1 MDNQQTNAV
10 NTMNLT
16 DNWQGTSWQ
25 LIGLSPALADL
36 TINIDKSLS
45 IGRSDSN
52 DLVLAASQIS
62 RQHAKINRIGEQ
74 LYVQDLG
81 SSNGTF
87 INGERISTDAHALQA
102 TDELAFADLV
112 FLVVNSPVDAL
123 DGAGFLN
130 SLQDIE
136 NFTPTTDIHTQT
148 ESTAS
153 VEPISANAASNA
165 APVIDVVTTQ
175 DFLPSEQLS
184 NTHVEQSVPSTP
196 TTVDV
201 ASVDN
206 PASPLLNTPAQPPVV
221 TETVPVLSSQPV
233 VPSVQVSAVQPAQP
247 SPVSTVDADAM
258 KPAPMNHAAM
268 ETEPTKPA
276 AKKNATV
283 AIIIVVIIA
292 LIIASVLLMY

>member
-1 MDNQQTNAV
+1 MDNHQTNAV

-16 DNWQGTSWQ
+16 DNSQGTSWQ

-36 TINIDKSLS
+36 TIDIDKSLS

-52 DLVLAASQIS
+52 DLVLATSQIS

-87 INGERISTDAHALQA
+87 INGERIGTDAHALQA

-112 FLVVNSPVDAL
+112 FLVVNAPVDAL
-123 DGAGFLN
+123 DGDSFLD

-153 VEPISANAASNA
+153 VEPISPNAAANA

-196 TTVDV
+196 TTTVDV

-206 PASPLLNTPAQPPVV
+206 PPSPIVNTPSQTPVV
-221 TETVPVLSSQPV
+221 TEAIPSQPV

-247 SPVSTVDADAM
+247 LPVSTVEADAI
-258 KPAPMNHAAM
+258 
-268 ETEPTKPA
+268 KPA

>member
-16 DNWQGTSWQ
+16 DNSQGTSWQ

-36 TINIDKSLS
+36 TIDIDKSLS

-52 DLVLAASQIS
+52 DLVLATSQIS

-87 INGERISTDAHALQA
+87 INGERIGTDAHALQA

-112 FLVVNSPVDAL
+112 FLVVNAPVDAL
-123 DGAGFLN
+123 DGASFLD
-130 SLQDIE
+130 SLQNIE

-153 VEPISANAASNA
+153 VEVISPNAASNA

-175 DFLPSEQLS
+175 DFLPSEQMS
-184 NTHVEQSVPSTP
+184 NTHVEKSVPSTP

-206 PASPLLNTPAQPPVV
+206 SPSPLLNTPAQTPVV
-221 TETVPVLSSQPV
+221 TEAIPSQPV

-247 SPVSTVDADAM
+247 SPVSTVEADAI
-258 KPAPMNHAAM
+258 
-268 ETEPTKPA
+268 KPA

>member
-1 MDNQQTNAV
+1 MDNHNTNAV

-16 DNWQGTSWQ
+16 DNSQGTSWQ

-36 TINIDKSLS
+36 TIDIDKSLS

-52 DLVLAASQIS
+52 DLVLATSQIS

-87 INGERISTDAHALQA
+87 INGERIATDAHALQA

-112 FLVVNSPVDAL
+112 FLVVNAPVDAL
-123 DGAGFLN
+123 DGDSFLD

-153 VEPISANAASNA
+153 VEPISPNAAANAS
-165 APVIDVVTTQ
+165 PVIDVVTTQ
-175 DFLPSEQLS
+175 DFLPSEQMS

-206 PASPLLNTPAQPPVV
+206 PTSPLLNTPAQPPVV
-221 TETVPVLSSQPV
+221 TEAVPLQPV
-233 VPSVQVSAVQPAQP
+233 VPSVQPAQP
-247 SPVSTVDADAM
+247 SPVSTVESDAIKPTPM
-258 KPAPMNHAAM
+258 KS
-268 ETEPTKPA
+268 EPTKPA

-283 AIIIVVIIA
+283 AIIIVVLIA

>member
-1 MDNQQTNAV
+1 MDNHNTNAAV

-16 DNWQGTSWQ
+16 DNSQGTSWQ

-36 TINIDKSLS
+36 TIDIDKSLS

-52 DLVLAASQIS
+52 DLVLATSQIS

-87 INGERISTDAHALQA
+87 INGERIGTDAHALQA

-112 FLVVNSPVDAL
+112 FLVVNAPVDAL
-123 DGAGFLN
+123 DDDSFLG

-148 ESTAS
+148 ESTPS
-153 VEPISANAASNA
+153 VEPISANAAANA

-196 TTVDV
+196 TTTVDV
-201 ASVDN
+201 ASIDN
-206 PASPLLNTPAQPPVV
+206 PTSPLLNTPAQPPVI
-221 TETVPVLSSQPV
+221 TEAVAVSSQPV
-233 VPSVQVSAVQPAQP
+233 VSPVQPAQP
-247 SPVSTVDADAM
+247 SPVSTVDTDAM
-258 KPAPMNHAAM
+258 KPTPMKS
-268 ETEPTKPA
+268 EPTKPT

-283 AIIIVVIIA
+283 AIMIVVIIA

>member
-1 MDNQQTNAV
+1 MDNQQTNTV

-16 DNWQGTSWQ
+16 DNSQGTSWQ
-25 LIGLSPALADL
+25 LIGLSSALADL
-36 TINIDKSLS
+36 TIDIDKSLS
-45 IGRSDSN
+45 NGRSDSN
-52 DLVLAASQIS
+52 DLVLATSQIS

-87 INGERISTDAHALQA
+87 INGERISTEAHALQA

-112 FLVVNSPVDAL
+112 FLVVNAPVDAL
-123 DGAGFLN
+123 DGASFLD
-130 SLQDIE
+130 SLQNIE

-153 VEPISANAASNA
+153 VEVISPNAASNA

-175 DFLPSEQLS
+175 DFLPSEQMS
-184 NTHVEQSVPSTP
+184 NTRVEQSVRSTP

-206 PASPLLNTPAQPPVV
+206 PTSTLLNTPAQPPVV
-221 TETVPVLSSQPV
+221 TETVPSQPV
-233 VPSVQVSAVQPAQP
+233 VSPVQVSAVQPAQP
-247 SPVSTVDADAM
+247 SPVSTVEADAI
-258 KPAPMNHAAM
+258 
-268 ETEPTKPA
+268 KPA

>member
-16 DNWQGTSWQ
+16 DNSQGTSWQ

-36 TINIDKSLS
+36 TIDIDKSLS

-52 DLVLAASQIS
+52 DLVLATSQIS

-87 INGERISTDAHALQA
+87 INGERIATDAHALQA

-112 FLVVNSPVDAL
+112 FLVVNAPVDAL
-123 DGAGFLN
+123 DGDSFLD

-136 NFTPTTDIHTQT
+136 SFTPTTDIHTQT

-153 VEPISANAASNA
+153 VEPISPNAASNA

-196 TTVDV
+196 TTTVDV
-201 ASVDN
+201 ASIDN
-206 PASPLLNTPAQPPVV
+206 PTSPLLNTPAQPPVI
-221 TETVPVLSSQPV
+221 TEAVAVSSQPV
-233 VPSVQVSAVQPAQP
+233 VSPVQPAQP
-247 SPVSTVDADAM
+247 SPVSTVDTDAM
-258 KPAPMNHAAM
+258 KPTPMKS
-268 ETEPTKPA
+268 EPTKPT

-283 AIIIVVIIA
+283 AIMIVVIIA

>member
-1 MDNQQTNAV
+1 MDNHQTNTV
-10 NTMNLT
+10 DTMNLT
-16 DNWQGTSWQ
+16 DNSQGTSWQ

-36 TINIDKSLS
+36 TIDIDKSLS

-52 DLVLAASQIS
+52 DLVLATSQIS

-87 INGERISTDAHALQA
+87 VNGERISTDAHALQA

-112 FLVVNSPVDAL
+112 FLVVDAPVDAL
-123 DGAGFLN
+123 DDDSFLN

-153 VEPISANAASNA
+153 VEPISPNAASNA

-184 NTHVEQSVPSTP
+184 NTHVEQSVPATP
-196 TTVDV
+196 TTMNV

-206 PASPLLNTPAQPPVV
+206 PTPPLLSTLAQTPVV
-221 TETVPVLSSQPV
+221 TEAVAVSSQPV

-247 SPVSTVDADAM
+247 SPASTVEADAI
-258 KPAPMNHAAM
+258 
-268 ETEPTKPA
+268 KPA

-283 AIIIVVIIA
+283 AIMIVVIIA
-292 LIIASVLLMY
+292 LIIASVLLIY

>member
-1 MDNQQTNAV
+1 MDNHQTNAV

-16 DNWQGTSWQ
+16 DNSQGTSWQ

-36 TINIDKSLS
+36 TIDIDKSLS

-52 DLVLAASQIS
+52 DLVLATSQIS

-87 INGERISTDAHALQA
+87 INGERIGTDAHALQA

-112 FLVVNSPVDAL
+112 FLVVNAPVDAL
-123 DGAGFLN
+123 DGDSFLN

-136 NFTPTTDIHTQT
+136 SFTPTTDIHTQT

-153 VEPISANAASNA
+153 VEPISPNAAANA

-196 TTVDV
+196 TTTVDV

-206 PASPLLNTPAQPPVV
+206 PPSPIVNTPSQTPVV
-221 TETVPVLSSQPV
+221 TEAIPSQPV

-247 SPVSTVDADAM
+247 SPVSTVDTDAM
-258 KPAPMNHAAM
+258 KPTPMKS
-268 ETEPTKPA
+268 EPTKPA

-283 AIIIVVIIA
+283 AIIIVVLIA

>member
-1 MDNQQTNAV
+1 MDNHQTNAV

-16 DNWQGTSWQ
+16 DNSQGTSWQ

-36 TINIDKSLS
+36 TIDIDKSLS

-52 DLVLAASQIS
+52 DLVLATSQIS
-62 RQHAKINRIGEQ
+62 RQHAKINRIGGQ

-87 INGERISTDAHALQA
+87 INGERIATDAHALQA

-112 FLVVNSPVDAL
+112 FLVVNAPVDAR
-123 DGAGFLN
+123 DGASFLN

-136 NFTPTTDIHTQT
+136 NFTPTTDIHTHT

-153 VEPISANAASNA
+153 VEPISPNAAANA

-196 TTVDV
+196 TTTVDV

-206 PASPLLNTPAQPPVV
+206 PTSPLINTPSQPPVV
-221 TETVPVLSSQPV
+221 TEAVPVPSQPV
-233 VPSVQVSAVQPAQP
+233 VSAVQPAQP
-247 SPVSTVDADAM
+247 LPVSTVEADAI
-258 KPAPMNHAAM
+258 
-268 ETEPTKPA
+268 KPA

-283 AIIIVVIIA
+283 AIIIVVLIA

>member
-1 MDNQQTNAV
+1 MDNHQTNAV

-16 DNWQGTSWQ
+16 DNSQGTSWQ
-25 LIGLSPALADL
+25 LVGLSPALSDL
-36 TINIDKSLS
+36 TIDIDKSLS

-52 DLVLAASQIS
+52 DLVLATSQIS

-87 INGERISTDAHALQA
+87 INGERIGTDAHALQA
-102 TDELAFADLV
+102 TDELAFADLA
-112 FLVVNSPVDAL
+112 FLVVNAPVDAL
-123 DGAGFLN
+123 EGASFLD

-136 NFTPTTDIHTQT
+136 SFTPTTDIHTQP

-153 VEPISANAASNA
+153 VEPILPNAAVNA

-175 DFLPSEQLS
+175 DFLPSQQL
-184 NTHVEQSVPSTP
+184 NNAHVEQSVPSTP

-206 PASPLLNTPAQPPVV
+206 PTSPLLNTPDQPPVV
-221 TETVPVLSSQPV
+221 TEAVSSQPV
-233 VPSVQVSAVQPAQP
+233 VSPVQPAQP
-247 SPVSTVDADAM
+247 SPVSTVEAEAI
-258 KPAPMNHAAM
+258 
-268 ETEPTKPA
+268 KPA

-283 AIIIVVIIA
+283 ALIIVVIIA

>member
-1 MDNQQTNAV
+1 MDNQQTNTV

-16 DNWQGTSWQ
+16 DNSQGTSWQ
-25 LIGLSPALADL
+25 LIGLSSALADL
-36 TINIDKSLS
+36 TIDIDKSLS

-52 DLVLAASQIS
+52 DLVLATSQIS

-81 SSNGTF
+81 SSNGSF
-87 INGERISTDAHALQA
+87 INGERISTEAHALQA

-112 FLVVNSPVDAL
+112 FLVVNAPVDAL
-123 DGAGFLN
+123 DGASFLD
-130 SLQDIE
+130 SLQNIE

-153 VEPISANAASNA
+153 VEVISPNAASNA

-175 DFLPSEQLS
+175 DFLPSEQMS
-184 NTHVEQSVPSTP
+184 NTRVEQSVRSTP

-206 PASPLLNTPAQPPVV
+206 PTSTLLNTPAQPPVV
-221 TETVPVLSSQPV
+221 TETVPSQPV
-233 VPSVQVSAVQPAQP
+233 VSPVQVSAVQPAQP
-247 SPVSTVDADAM
+247 SPVSTVEADAI
-258 KPAPMNHAAM
+258 
-268 ETEPTKPA
+268 KPA

>member
-1 MDNQQTNAV
+1 MDNHQTNAV

-16 DNWQGTSWQ
+16 ENSQGTSWQ

-36 TINIDKSLS
+36 TIDIDKSLS

-52 DLVLAASQIS
+52 DLVLATSQIS

-87 INGERISTDAHALQA
+87 INGERIATDAHALQA

-112 FLVVNSPVDAL
+112 FLVVNAPVDAL
-123 DGAGFLN
+123 DGTSFLDG
-130 SLQDIE
+130 LQDIE

-153 VEPISANAASNA
+153 VEPISPNAASNA

-175 DFLPSEQLS
+175 DFLPSQLS

-206 PASPLLNTPAQPPVV
+206 SPSPLLNTPAQTPVV
-221 TETVPVLSSQPV
+221 TEAIPSQPV

-247 SPVSTVDADAM
+247 SPVSTVDTDAI
-258 KPAPMNHAAM
+258 
-268 ETEPTKPA
+268 KPA

>member
-1 MDNQQTNAV
+1 MDNQQTNTV

-16 DNWQGTSWQ
+16 DNSQGTSWQ
-25 LIGLSPALADL
+25 LIGLSSALADL
-36 TINIDKSLS
+36 TIDIDKSLS

-52 DLVLAASQIS
+52 DLVLATSQIS

-87 INGERISTDAHALQA
+87 INGERISTEAHALQA

-112 FLVVNSPVDAL
+112 FLVVNAPVDAL
-123 DGAGFLN
+123 DGASFLD
-130 SLQDIE
+130 SLQNIE

-153 VEPISANAASNA
+153 VEPISPNAAANA

-196 TTVDV
+196 TTTVDV

-206 PASPLLNTPAQPPVV
+206 SPSPLLNTPAQPPVV
-221 TETVPVLSSQPV
+221 TEAVAVSSQPV
-233 VPSVQVSAVQPAQP
+233 VSPVQPAQP
-247 SPVSTVDADAM
+247 SPASTVEADAM
-258 KPAPMNHAAM
+258 QPAPMNHAAM
-268 ETEPTKPA
+268 ETAPTKPA

-292 LIIASVLLMY
+292 LIIASMLLMY

>member
-1 MDNQQTNAV
+1 MDNHQTNAV

-16 DNWQGTSWQ
+16 ENSQGTSWQ

-36 TINIDKSLS
+36 TIDIDKSLS

-52 DLVLAASQIS
+52 DLVLATSQIS

-87 INGERISTDAHALQA
+87 INGERIGTDAHALQA

-112 FLVVNSPVDAL
+112 FLVVNAPVNAL
-123 DGAGFLN
+123 DDDSFLD

-153 VEPISANAASNA
+153 VEPISANAAANA

-175 DFLPSEQLS
+175 DFLPSEQMT

-196 TTVDV
+196 TTTVDV

-206 PASPLLNTPAQPPVV
+206 PPSPIVNTPSQTPVV
-221 TETVPVLSSQPV
+221 TEAIPSQPV
-233 VPSVQVSAVQPAQP
+233 VSPVQPAQP
-247 SPVSTVDADAM
+247 SPVSTVDTDAM
-258 KPAPMNHAAM
+258 KPTPMKS
-268 ETEPTKPA
+268 EPTKPT

-283 AIIIVVIIA
+283 AIMIVVIIA

>member
-1 MDNQQTNAV
+1 MDNHQTNAV

-16 DNWQGTSWQ
+16 DNSQGTSWQ

-36 TINIDKSLS
+36 TIDIDKSLS

-52 DLVLAASQIS
+52 DLVLATSQIS

-87 INGERISTDAHALQA
+87 VNGERIGTDAHALQA

-112 FLVVNSPVDAL
+112 FLVVNAPVDAL
-123 DGAGFLN
+123 DDDSFLG

-153 VEPISANAASNA
+153 VEPISANAAANA

-196 TTVDV
+196 TTTVDV

-206 PASPLLNTPAQPPVV
+206 SPSPLLNTPAQTPVV
-221 TETVPVLSSQPV
+221 TEAIPSQPV

-247 SPVSTVDADAM
+247 SPVSTVDTDAI
-258 KPAPMNHAAM
+258 
-268 ETEPTKPA
+268 KPA

>member
-1 MDNQQTNAV
+1 MDNHQTNAV

-16 DNWQGTSWQ
+16 ENSQGTSWQ

-36 TINIDKSLS
+36 TIDIDKSLS

-52 DLVLAASQIS
+52 DLVLATSQIS

-87 INGERISTDAHALQA
+87 INGERIATDAHALQA

-112 FLVVNSPVDAL
+112 FLVVNAPVDAL
-123 DGAGFLN
+123 DDDSFLG

-153 VEPISANAASNA
+153 VEPSSLNAAANT

-206 PASPLLNTPAQPPVV
+206 SPSPLLNTPAQPPVV
-221 TETVPVLSSQPV
+221 TETVAVPLQPV

-247 SPVSTVDADAM
+247 SPVSTVEADAI
-258 KPAPMNHAAM
+258 
-268 ETEPTKPA
+268 KPA

>member
-1 MDNQQTNAV
+1 MDNHQTNAV

-16 DNWQGTSWQ
+16 DSSQGTLWQ

-36 TINIDKSLS
+36 TIDIDKSLS

-52 DLVLAASQIS
+52 DLVLATSQIS

-87 INGERISTDAHALQA
+87 INGERIGTDAHALQA

-112 FLVVNSPVDAL
+112 FLVVNAPVDAL
-123 DGAGFLN
+123 DDASFLDG
-130 SLQDIE
+130 LQDIE

-148 ESTAS
+148 ELDKS
-153 VEPISANAASNA
+153 VEPISPNAESNT

-184 NTHVEQSVPSTP
+184 NTHVAKSLPSTP

-206 PASPLLNTPAQPPVV
+206 SPSPILNTPSQPPVV
-221 TETVPVLSSQPV
+221 TEAVPVPSQPV

-247 SPVSTVDADAM
+247 SPVSTVDTDAM
-258 KPAPMNHAAM
+258 KPTPMKS
-268 ETEPTKPA
+268 EPTKPT

-283 AIIIVVIIA
+283 AIMIVVIIA

>member
-1 MDNQQTNAV
+1 MDNHNTNAV

-87 INGERISTDAHALQA
+87 INGERISKEAHALQA

-112 FLVVNSPVDAL
+112 FLVVNAPVDAL
-123 DGAGFLN
+123 DDASFLDG
-130 SLQDIE
+130 LQDIE

-153 VEPISANAASNA
+153 VEPISPNAASNA

-175 DFLPSEQLS
+175 DFLPSQLS
-184 NTHVEQSVPSTP
+184 NTHVEQSVPATP
-196 TTVDV
+196 TTIDV

-206 PASPLLNTPAQPPVV
+206 PPSPLLNTSAQPTVV
-221 TETVPVLSSQPV
+221 TETVPVPSQPV
-233 VPSVQVSAVQPAQP
+233 VPSLQPAQP
-247 SPVSTVDADAM
+247 LPVSTVEADSI
-258 KPAPMNHAAM
+258 
-268 ETEPTKPA
+268 KPA

>member
-16 DNWQGTSWQ
+16 DNSQGTSWQ

-87 INGERISTDAHALQA
+87 INGERISKEAHALQA

-112 FLVVNSPVDAL
+112 FLVVNAPVDAL
-123 DGAGFLN
+123 DDASFLDG
-130 SLQDIE
+130 LQDIE

-153 VEPISANAASNA
+153 VEPISPNAASNA

-175 DFLPSEQLS
+175 DFLPSEQMS
-184 NTHVEQSVPSTP
+184 NTRVEQSVRSTP

-206 PASPLLNTPAQPPVV
+206 PTSTLLNTPAQPPVV
-221 TETVPVLSSQPV
+221 TETVPSQPV
-233 VPSVQVSAVQPAQP
+233 VSPVQVSAVQPAQP
-247 SPVSTVDADAM
+247 SPVSTVEADAI
-258 KPAPMNHAAM
+258 
-268 ETEPTKPA
+268 KPA

>member
-1 MDNQQTNAV
+1 MDNHQTNTV
-10 NTMNLT
+10 DTMNLT
-16 DNWQGTSWQ
+16 DNSQGTSWQ

-36 TINIDKSLS
+36 TIDIDKSLS

-52 DLVLAASQIS
+52 DFVLATSQIS

-87 INGERISTDAHALQA
+87 VNGERISTDAHALQA

-112 FLVVNSPVDAL
+112 FLVVDAPVDAL
-123 DGAGFLN
+123 DDDSFLN

-153 VEPISANAASNA
+153 VEPISPNAASNA

-184 NTHVEQSVPSTP
+184 NTHVEQSVPATP
-196 TTVDV
+196 TTMNV

-206 PASPLLNTPAQPPVV
+206 PTPPLLSTLAQTPVV
-221 TETVPVLSSQPV
+221 TEAVAVSSQPV

-247 SPVSTVDADAM
+247 SPASTVEADAI
-258 KPAPMNHAAM
+258 
-268 ETEPTKPA
+268 KPA

-283 AIIIVVIIA
+283 AIMIVVIIA
-292 LIIASVLLMY
+292 LIIASVLLIY

>member
-16 DNWQGTSWQ
+16 ENSQGTSWQ
-25 LIGLSPALADL
+25 LIGLSPALVDL
-36 TINIDKSLS
+36 TIDIDKSLS

-52 DLVLAASQIS
+52 DLVLATSQIS

-87 INGERISTDAHALQA
+87 INGERIGTDAHALQA

-112 FLVVNSPVDAL
+112 FLVVNAPVDAL
-123 DGAGFLN
+123 DDDSFLN

-148 ESTAS
+148 ELAKSI
-153 VEPISANAASNA
+153 EPISANAASNA

-196 TTVDV
+196 TTTVDV

-206 PASPLLNTPAQPPVV
+206 PTSPLLNTPAQPPVV
-221 TETVPVLSSQPV
+221 TETVPSQPV
-233 VPSVQVSAVQPAQP
+233 VSPVQPAQP
-247 SPVSTVDADAM
+247 LSVSTVDTNAIKPTPM
-258 KPAPMNHAAM
+258 KS
-268 ETEPTKPA
+268 EPTKPA

>member
-1 MDNQQTNAV
+1 MDNHQTNAV

-16 DNWQGTSWQ
+16 DNSQGTSWQ

-36 TINIDKSLS
+36 TIDIDKSLS

-52 DLVLAASQIS
+52 DLVLATSQIS
-62 RQHAKINRIGEQ
+62 RQHAKINRIGGQ

-87 INGERISTDAHALQA
+87 INGERIATDAHALQA

-112 FLVVNSPVDAL
+112 FLVVNAPVDAL
-123 DGAGFLN
+123 DGASFLDG
-130 SLQDIE
+130 LQDIE

-153 VEPISANAASNA
+153 VEPISPNAAANA

-184 NTHVEQSVPSTP
+184 NTHVEQSVPSAPT

-206 PASPLLNTPAQPPVV
+206 PTSPLLNTPSQPPVV
-221 TETVPVLSSQPV
+221 TEAVPVPSQPV
-233 VPSVQVSAVQPAQP
+233 VSHVEPAQP
-247 SPVSTVDADAM
+247 LPVSTVEADAI
-258 KPAPMNHAAM
+258 
-268 ETEPTKPA
+268 KPA

-283 AIIIVVIIA
+283 AIIIVVLIA

>member
-1 MDNQQTNAV
+1 MDNHQTNAV

-16 DNWQGTSWQ
+16 DNSQGTSWQ

-36 TINIDKSLS
+36 TIDIDKSLS

-52 DLVLAASQIS
+52 DLILATSQIS
-62 RQHAKINRIGEQ
+62 RQHAKINRIGGQ

-87 INGERISTDAHALQA
+87 INGERIATDAHALQA

-112 FLVVNSPVDAL
+112 FLVVNAPVDAL
-123 DGAGFLN
+123 DDDSFLG

-153 VEPISANAASNA
+153 VEPISPNAASNA
-165 APVIDVVTTQ
+165 SPVIDVVTTQ
-175 DFLPSEQLS
+175 DFLPSEQMS
-184 NTHVEQSVPSTP
+184 NTHVEKSVPSTP

-206 PASPLLNTPAQPPVV
+206 SPSPLLNTPAQTPVV
-221 TETVPVLSSQPV
+221 TEAIPSQPV

-247 SPVSTVDADAM
+247 SPVSTVEADAI
-258 KPAPMNHAAM
+258 
-268 ETEPTKPA
+268 KPA

>member
-1 MDNQQTNAV
+1 MDNHNTNAV

-16 DNWQGTSWQ
+16 DNSQGTSWQ

-36 TINIDKSLS
+36 TIDIDKSLS

-52 DLVLAASQIS
+52 DLVLATSQIS

-87 INGERISTDAHALQA
+87 INGERIGTDAHALQA

-112 FLVVNSPVDAL
+112 FLVVNAPVDAL
-123 DGAGFLN
+123 DGDSFLN

-153 VEPISANAASNA
+153 VEPISPNAAANA

-184 NTHVEQSVPSTP
+184 NTHVEQSVPATP
-196 TTVDV
+196 ITMNV

-206 PASPLLNTPAQPPVV
+206 PTPPLLSTPAQTPVV
-221 TETVPVLSSQPV
+221 TEAVPSQPV

-247 SPVSTVDADAM
+247 SPVSTVEADAI
-258 KPAPMNHAAM
+258 
-268 ETEPTKPA
+268 KPA

>member
-52 DLVLAASQIS
+52 DLVLATSQIS
-62 RQHAKINRIGEQ
+62 RQHAKINRIGGQ

-87 INGERISTDAHALQA
+87 INGERISTEAHALQA

-112 FLVVNSPVDAL
+112 FLVVNAPVDAL
-123 DGAGFLN
+123 DGASFLD
-130 SLQDIE
+130 SLQNIE

-153 VEPISANAASNA
+153 VEVISPNAASNA

-175 DFLPSEQLS
+175 DFLPSEQMS
-184 NTHVEQSVPSTP
+184 NTRVEQSVRSTP

-206 PASPLLNTPAQPPVV
+206 PTSTLLNTPAQPPVV
-221 TETVPVLSSQPV
+221 TETVPSQPV
-233 VPSVQVSAVQPAQP
+233 VSPVQVSAVQPAQP
-247 SPVSTVDADAM
+247 SPVSTVDTDAI
-258 KPAPMNHAAM
+258 
-268 ETEPTKPA
+268 KPA

>member
-16 DNWQGTSWQ
+16 DNSQGSSWQ

-112 FLVVNSPVDAL
+112 FLVVNAPVDAL
-123 DGAGFLN
+123 DDASFLDG
-130 SLQDIE
+130 LQDIE

-153 VEPISANAASNA
+153 VEPSSLNATSNA

-175 DFLPSEQLS
+175 DFLPSQLS

-206 PASPLLNTPAQPPVV
+206 SPSPLLNTPAQPPVV
-221 TETVPVLSSQPV
+221 TETVPLQPV
-233 VPSVQVSAVQPAQP
+233 VPSVQPAQP
-247 SPVSTVDADAM
+247 SPVSTVKPDAM
-258 KPAPMNHAAM
+258 NHTSMNHAAM
-268 ETEPTKPA
+268 ETAPTKPA

>member
-1 MDNQQTNAV
+1 MDNHQTNAV

-16 DNWQGTSWQ
+16 DNSQGTSWQ

-36 TINIDKSLS
+36 TIDIDKSLS

-52 DLVLAASQIS
+52 DLVLATSQIS

-87 INGERISTDAHALQA
+87 VNGERIGTDAHALQA

-112 FLVVNSPVDAL
+112 FLVVNAPVDAL
-123 DGAGFLN
+123 DDASFLDG
-130 SLQDIE
+130 LQDIE
-136 NFTPTTDIHTQT
+136 SFTPTTDIHTQT

-153 VEPISANAASNA
+153 VEPSSLNAAANA

-196 TTVDV
+196 TTTVDV
-201 ASVDN
+201 ASIDN
-206 PASPLLNTPAQPPVV
+206 PTSPLLNTPAQPPVV
-221 TETVPVLSSQPV
+221 TEEVPLQPV
-233 VPSVQVSAVQPAQP
+233 VPSVQPAQP
-247 SPVSTVDADAM
+247 SPVSTVDTDAM
-258 KPAPMNHAAM
+258 KPTPMKS
-268 ETEPTKPA
+268 EPTKPT

-283 AIIIVVIIA
+283 AIMIVVIIA

>member
-1 MDNQQTNAV
+1 MDNQQTNTV

-16 DNWQGTSWQ
+16 DNSQGTSWQ
-25 LIGLSPALADL
+25 LIGLSSALADL
-36 TINIDKSLS
+36 TIDIDKSLS

-52 DLVLAASQIS
+52 DLVLATSQIS

-87 INGERISTDAHALQA
+87 INGERISTEAHALQA

-112 FLVVNSPVDAL
+112 FLVVNAPVDAL
-123 DGAGFLN
+123 DGASFLDG
-130 SLQDIE
+130 LQDIE
-136 NFTPTTDIHTQT
+136 SFKPTTDIHTQT

-153 VEPISANAASNA
+153 VEVISPNAASNA

-175 DFLPSEQLS
+175 DFLPSEQMS
-184 NTHVEQSVPSTP
+184 NTRVEQSVRSTP

-206 PASPLLNTPAQPPVV
+206 PTSTLLNTPAQPPVV
-221 TETVPVLSSQPV
+221 TETVPSQPV
-233 VPSVQVSAVQPAQP
+233 VSPVQVSAVQPAQP
-247 SPVSTVDADAM
+247 SPVSTVEADAI
-258 KPAPMNHAAM
+258 
-268 ETEPTKPA
+268 KPA

>member
-1 MDNQQTNAV
+1 MDNHNTNAV

-16 DNWQGTSWQ
+16 DNSQGTSWQ

-36 TINIDKSLS
+36 TIDIDKSLS

-52 DLVLAASQIS
+52 DLVLATSQIS
-62 RQHAKINRIGEQ
+62 RQHAKINRIGER

-87 INGERISTDAHALQA
+87 INGERIGTDAHALQA

-112 FLVVNSPVDAL
+112 FLVVNAPVDAL
-123 DGAGFLN
+123 DDDSFLD

-148 ESTAS
+148 ESTAL
-153 VEPISANAASNA
+153 VEPISPNAAANA

-175 DFLPSEQLS
+175 DFLPSEQIS
-184 NTHVEQSVPSTP
+184 NTQVEQSVPSTP

-206 PASPLLNTPAQPPVV
+206 PTSPLLNTPAQPPVV
-221 TETVPVLSSQPV
+221 TEEVPLQPV
-233 VPSVQVSAVQPAQP
+233 VPSVQPAQP
-247 SPVSTVDADAM
+247 SPVSTVESDAIKPTPM
-258 KPAPMNHAAM
+258 KS
-268 ETEPTKPA
+268 EPTKPA

-283 AIIIVVIIA
+283 AIMIVVIIA

>member
-16 DNWQGTSWQ
+16 DSSQGTLWQ

-36 TINIDKSLS
+36 TIDIDKSLS

-52 DLVLAASQIS
+52 DLVLATSQIS

-87 INGERISTDAHALQA
+87 INGERISTEAHALQA

-112 FLVVNSPVDAL
+112 FLVVNAPVDARDDASFL
-123 DGAGFLN
+123 DG
-130 SLQDIE
+130 LQDIE
-136 NFTPTTDIHTQT
+136 SFTPTTDIHNQT
-148 ESTAS
+148 ELAKS
-153 VEPISANAASNA
+153 VELISPNAASNA
-165 APVIDVVTTQ
+165 ALVIDVITTQ

-184 NTHVEQSVPSTP
+184 NTHVEKSVPSTP

-206 PASPLLNTPAQPPVV
+206 SPSPLLNTPAQTPVV
-221 TETVPVLSSQPV
+221 TEAIPSQPV

-247 SPVSTVDADAM
+247 SPVSTVEADAI
-258 KPAPMNHAAM
+258 
-268 ETEPTKPA
+268 KPA

>member
-1 MDNQQTNAV
+1 MDNHQTNAV

-16 DNWQGTSWQ
+16 DNSQGTSWQ

-36 TINIDKSLS
+36 TIDIDKSLS

-52 DLVLAASQIS
+52 DLVLATSQIS
-62 RQHAKINRIGEQ
+62 RQHAKINRIGGQ

-87 INGERISTDAHALQA
+87 INGERIATDAHALQA

-112 FLVVNSPVDAL
+112 FLVVNAPVDARDGASFL
-123 DGAGFLN
+123 DG
-130 SLQDIE
+130 LQDIE
-136 NFTPTTDIHTQT
+136 SFTPTTDIHTHT

-153 VEPISANAASNA
+153 VEPISPNAASNA

-184 NTHVEQSVPSTP
+184 NTNVEQSVPSTP

-206 PASPLLNTPAQPPVV
+206 PALPLLNTPAQPPVV
-221 TETVPVLSSQPV
+221 TEAVPSQPI

>member
-10 NTMNLT
+10 DTMNLT

-112 FLVVNSPVDAL
+112 FLVVNAPVDAL
-123 DGAGFLN
+123 DDASFLN

-153 VEPISANAASNA
+153 VEPISASAASNA

-175 DFLPSEQLS
+175 DFLPSQLS

-221 TETVPVLSSQPV
+221 TEAVPSQPI

>member
-16 DNWQGTSWQ
+16 DNSQGTSWQ

-36 TINIDKSLS
+36 TIDIDKSLS

-52 DLVLAASQIS
+52 DLVLATSQIS

-87 INGERISTDAHALQA
+87 INGERIATDAHALQA

-112 FLVVNSPVDAL
+112 FLVVNAPVDAL
-123 DGAGFLN
+123 DGTSFLDG
-130 SLQDIE
+130 LQDIE

-153 VEPISANAASNA
+153 VEPISPNAASNA

-196 TTVDV
+196 TTTVDV
-201 ASVDN
+201 ASIDN
-206 PASPLLNTPAQPPVV
+206 PTSPLLNTPAQPPVI
-221 TETVPVLSSQPV
+221 TEAVAVSSQPV
-233 VPSVQVSAVQPAQP
+233 VSPVQPAQP
-247 SPVSTVDADAM
+247 SPVSTVDTDAM
-258 KPAPMNHAAM
+258 KPTPMKS
-268 ETEPTKPA
+268 EPTKPT

-283 AIIIVVIIA
+283 AIMIVVIIA

>member
-16 DNWQGTSWQ
+16 DNSQGTSWQ

-36 TINIDKSLS
+36 TIDINKSLS

-52 DLVLAASQIS
+52 DLVLATSQIS

-112 FLVVNSPVDAL
+112 FLVVNAPVDAL
-123 DGAGFLN
+123 DDASFLDN
-130 SLQDIE
+130 LQDIE
-136 NFTPTTDIHTQT
+136 SFTPTTDIHTQT

-153 VEPISANAASNA
+153 VEPISPNAAANA

-184 NTHVEQSVPSTP
+184 NTHVKQSVPSTLT

-206 PASPLLNTPAQPPVV
+206 PTSPIVNTPAQPPVV
-221 TETVPVLSSQPV
+221 TETVPSQPV

-247 SPVSTVDADAM
+247 SPVSTVEADAI
-258 KPAPMNHAAM
+258 
-268 ETEPTKPA
+268 KPA

>member
-1 MDNQQTNAV
+1 MDNHQTNTV
-10 NTMNLT
+10 DTMNLT
-16 DNWQGTSWQ
+16 DNSQGTSWQ

-36 TINIDKSLS
+36 TIDIDKSLS

-52 DLVLAASQIS
+52 DLVLATSQIS

-112 FLVVNSPVDAL
+112 FLVVNAPVDAL
-123 DGAGFLN
+123 DGAIFLDG
-130 SLQDIE
+130 LQDIE
-136 NFTPTTDIHTQT
+136 NFIPTTDIHTQT

-153 VEPISANAASNA
+153 VEPISPNAAANA

-196 TTVDV
+196 TTTVDV

-206 PASPLLNTPAQPPVV
+206 PTSPLLNTPAQPPVV
-221 TETVPVLSSQPV
+221 TETVPSQPV

-247 SPVSTVDADAM
+247 SPVSTLEADAIKPTPM
-258 KPAPMNHAAM
+258 KS
-268 ETEPTKPA
+268 EPTKPA

>member
-1 MDNQQTNAV
+1 MDNHQTNAV

-16 DNWQGTSWQ
+16 DNSQGTSWQ

-36 TINIDKSLS
+36 TIDIDKSLS

-52 DLVLAASQIS
+52 DLVLATSQIS

-87 INGERISTDAHALQA
+87 INGERIGTDAHALQA

-112 FLVVNSPVDAL
+112 FLVVNAPVDAL
-123 DGAGFLN
+123 DGDSFLN

-136 NFTPTTDIHTQT
+136 SFTPTTDIHTQT

-153 VEPISANAASNA
+153 VEPISPNAASNA
-165 APVIDVVTTQ
+165 SPVIDVVTTQ

-196 TTVDV
+196 TTTVDV
-201 ASVDN
+201 ASIDN
-206 PASPLLNTPAQPPVV
+206 PTSPLLNTPAQPPVI
-221 TETVPVLSSQPV
+221 TEAVAVSSQPV
-233 VPSVQVSAVQPAQP
+233 VPSVQVSAVQPVQL
-247 SPVSTVDADAM
+247 SPVSTVDTDAI
-258 KPAPMNHAAM
+258 
-268 ETEPTKPA
+268 KPA

-283 AIIIVVIIA
+283 AIIIVVLIA

>member
-1 MDNQQTNAV
+1 MDNHQTNTV
-10 NTMNLT
+10 DTMNL
-16 DNWQGTSWQ
+16 NGNSQGTSWQ

-36 TINIDKSLS
+36 TIDIDKSLS

-52 DLVLAASQIS
+52 DLVLATSQIS

-87 INGERISTDAHALQA
+87 INGERISTEAHALQA

-112 FLVVNSPVDAL
+112 FLVINAPVDAL
-123 DGAGFLN
+123 DGDSFLN
-130 SLQDIE
+130 SLQEIE

-148 ESTAS
+148 ELAKS
-153 VEPISANAASNA
+153 VEPISPNAASNT

-184 NTHVEQSVPSTP
+184 NTHVEQSVPSTLT

-206 PASPLLNTPAQPPVV
+206 SPSPIVNKSSQPPVV
-221 TETVPVLSSQPV
+221 TETVAVSSQPV
-233 VPSVQVSAVQPAQP
+233 VPSVQPAQP
-247 SPVSTVDADAM
+247 SPVSTVEADAI
-258 KPAPMNHAAM
+258 KPA
-268 ETEPTKPA
+268 T
-276 AKKNATV
+276 KKNATV

>member
-1 MDNQQTNAV
+1 MDNQQTNTV

-16 DNWQGTSWQ
+16 DNSQGTSWQ
-25 LIGLSPALADL
+25 LIGLSSALADL
-36 TINIDKSLS
+36 TIDIDKSLS

-52 DLVLAASQIS
+52 DLVLATSQIS

-87 INGERISTDAHALQA
+87 INGERISTEAHALQA

-112 FLVVNSPVDAL
+112 FLVVNAPVDAL
-123 DGAGFLN
+123 DGASFLD
-130 SLQDIE
+130 SLQNIE

-148 ESTAS
+148 ELAKS
-153 VEPISANAASNA
+153 VEVISPNAASNA

-175 DFLPSEQLS
+175 DFLPSEQMS
-184 NTHVEQSVPSTP
+184 NTRVEQSVRSTP

-206 PASPLLNTPAQPPVV
+206 PTSTLLNTPAQPPVV
-221 TETVPVLSSQPV
+221 TETVPSQPV
-233 VPSVQVSAVQPAQP
+233 VSPVQVSAVQPAQP
-247 SPVSTVDADAM
+247 SPVSTVEADAI
-258 KPAPMNHAAM
+258 
-268 ETEPTKPA
+268 KPA